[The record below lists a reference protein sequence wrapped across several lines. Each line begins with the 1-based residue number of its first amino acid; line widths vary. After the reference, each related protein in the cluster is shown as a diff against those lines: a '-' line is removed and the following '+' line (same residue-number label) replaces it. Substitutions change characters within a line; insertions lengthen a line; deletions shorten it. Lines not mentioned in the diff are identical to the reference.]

1 MVALQ
6 SPARLPRETQRLMD
20 LARCLSLSSS
30 HLEDKYWRKLLGQQV
45 QKILQNKKSLWL
57 ERALLRLQDGD
68 YGDSEAA
75 ENLLEQAQT
84 QSESVRIEHDGQL
97 WDVLMFS
104 APVLA
109 WTRYQLP
116 QEQALSADQA
126 VQLTQL
132 LQTHI
137 AAPGT
142 RLALIPQLL
151 QSEQLPDSFQETHQ
165 LALQLGRAALRGT
178 RVALPPLEENWD
190 GLLVDARFLVGAVAA
205 PVDAPLFRWQSP
217 DGQPGKLACFEAW
230 RDAAVPMLQPLF
242 MGCSIQCPQADAWYI
257 SNRETDRR
265 MRPLA
270 LQAVVTWL
278 QNSFSDLCATVVGC
292 GQNGLEEYRI
302 GFSLPHSKQVVH
314 GCLWPL
320 LGNEDGLDEDQ
331 QAAYAADEIAAV
343 LRDLGV
349 GDVRYLPGIFPAEFC
364 EDCGA
369 PHFPDPLGT
378 MQHPELPEEV
388 DSAPISLH

>member
-6 SPARLPRETQRLMD
+6 TPASLPRETRQLMT
-20 LARCLSLSSS
+20 LARCLSQSSS
-30 HLEDKYWRKLLGQQV
+30 YLEDKYWRELLGQQV
-45 QKILQNKKSLWL
+45 QRVLHNKKSLLL
-57 ERALLRLQDGD
+57 ERALLRLQDGEP
-68 YGDSEAA
+68 EAA

-84 QSESVRIEHDGQL
+84 QTESTRLEHDGQL
-97 WDVLMFS
+97 WDVLLFS

-116 QEQALSADQA
+116 QGQTLAAA
-126 VQLTQL
+126 QLAELTHV

-151 QSEQLPDSFQETHQ
+151 QSEQLPDNFQQTYQ
-165 LALQLGRAALRGT
+165 LALKLGRAALRGT
-178 RVALPPLEENWD
+178 RVTVPADQESWD
-190 GLLVDARFLVGAVAA
+190 GLLVDARFLVGAVVA

-217 DGQPGKLACFEAW
+217 DGQPDKLACFEAW
-230 RDAAVPMLQPLF
+230 SSAVTPMLQPLF

-278 QNSFSDLCATVVGC
+278 QNSFPDLCATVVGC
-292 GQNGLEEYRI
+292 GQEGLEEYRI
-302 GFSLPHSKQVVH
+302 GFTLPHSKQVLH

-320 LGNEDGLDEDQ
+320 LGNEEGLDEDQ
-331 QAAYAADEIAAV
+331 QAAYAADEIAAM
-343 LRDLGV
+343 LRELGV
-349 GDVRYLPGIFPAEFC
+349 GEVRYLPGLFPAEFC

-369 PHFPDPLGT
+369 PHFPNPLGT
-378 MQHPELPEEV
+378 MQHPELPEEM
-388 DSAPISLH
+388 DSSPISLH